1 MKKIS
6 KKAVNIVE
14 KYDNFN
20 DIPFKEWIYVVE
32 QIEKLYLD
40 FFAHIFSAG
49 LHVRSI
55 TITDIELE
63 EHQGIV
69 IQAESPFMGTCCFPT
84 EDGRYLVVDYSCQG
98 RSYDK

>member
-20 DIPFKEWIYVVE
+20 DIPFKEWIYVVD
-32 QIEKLYLD
+32 QIEILYPD
-40 FFAHIFSAG
+40 FFAHIFFAG
-49 LHVRSI
+49 LHIGSI

-69 IQAESPFMGTCCFPT
+69 VRAENPFAGTYYFPA
-84 EDGRYLVVDYSCQG
+84 ENGRYLVVEYS
-98 RSYDK
+98 